1 MFSTF
6 LFYTLLKLRGNVNI
20 KYTHVLGELDDLK
33 NQFITFDPP
42 RVYGE
47 ILPSLCTASLFPHI
61 H

>member
-1 MFSTF
+1 MFNAI
-6 LFYTLLKLRGNVNI
+6 LFYVLLKLLGNVNM

-47 ILPSLCTASLFPHI
+47 ILPSLCMASLFLHI

>member
-1 MFSTF
+1 M
-6 LFYTLLKLRGNVNI
+6 LLKLSGTVNV
-20 KYTHVLGELDDLK
+20 KYTDVLGELDDLK

-47 ILPSLCTASLFPHI
+47 IFPSLCMASLFLHI

>member
-1 MFSTF
+1 M
-6 LFYTLLKLRGNVNI
+6 LLKLLGNVNI
-20 KYTHVLGELDDLK
+20 KYTLVLGQMDDLK

-47 ILPSLCTASLFPHI
+47 ILPSLCMDCLFLHI